1 MCLFCKQL
9 AENLG
14 LACTLVAWTYLCPH
28 PPSYQSSNTPLP
40 SCAFFARRQVA
51 EDLGFSMET
60 GRLDVSVH
68 PFTSGFHPT
77 DVRIT
82 SRYKEDNLTEGL
94 TGTVHETGV
103 WMFAGYAWYIQG
115 CNIAQNSL

>member
-1 MCLFCKQL
+1 MHAGCLDVSL
-9 AENLG
+9 PTS
-14 LACTLVAWTYLCPH
+14 TLLPVIQHT
-28 PPSYQSSNTPLP
+28 LP
-40 SCAFFARRQVA
+40 SCALFAGRQVA

-103 WMFAGYAWYIQG
+103 WMFAG
-115 CNIAQNSL
+115 